1 MLTIRNLQVEYK
13 KEFPVLK
20 GIDLSMESGKIHGL
34 VGLNGAGKTTL
45 LNTLYSFIRPSA
57 GSVSYNDRSLKR
69 LDIAYLEAENYFYP
83 YMTGREYLDLFPAGK
98 NGFKTDNWQ
107 QLFHIPLDDITENYS
122 TGMRKKLALLAV
134 LKLDKP
140 IVVLDEPFNGL
151 DLESAHILSIVL
163 QQFRE
168 KEKTILI
175 TSHIYEALMPLCDY
189 IHHLENGNIEKS
201 YSREQFGILQE
212 LLHST
217 IEERTNEQIRNLLKN
232 NE

>member
-69 LDIAYLEAENYFYP
+69 QDIAYLEVENYFYP
-83 YMTGREYLDLFPAGK
+83 YMTGRKYLDLFPAGT

-151 DLESAHILSIVL
+151 DLESAHILTLIL
-163 QQFRE
+163 QQLR
-168 KEKTILI
+168 KGGKTVLV
-175 TSHIYEALMPLCDY
+175 TSHVFETLTSCCDY
-189 IHHLENGNIEKS
+189 IHHIDHGAIDHS
-201 YSREQFGILQE
+201 YSKDQFEMLQKR
-212 LLHST
+212 LYST
-217 IEERTNEQIRNLLKN
+217 IEDQASDQIKRLI
-232 NE
+232 

>member
-13 KEFPVLK
+13 KEFPVVK

-69 LDIAYLEAENYFYP
+69 QDIAYLEAENYFYP
-83 YMTGREYLDLFPAGK
+83 YMTGREYLDLFPAGT

-134 LKLDKP
+134 LKLD
-140 IVVLDEPFNGL
+140 
-151 DLESAHILSIVL
+151 
-163 QQFRE
+163 
-168 KEKTILI
+168 
-175 TSHIYEALMPLCDY
+175 
-189 IHHLENGNIEKS
+189 
-201 YSREQFGILQE
+201 
-212 LLHST
+212 
-217 IEERTNEQIRNLLKN
+217 
-232 NE
+232 

>member
-98 NGFKTDNWQ
+98 NGFKTDSWQ

-134 LKLDKP
+134 LKPDKP

-151 DLESAHILSIVL
+151 DLESAHILTLIL
-163 QQFRE
+163 QQLR
-168 KEKTILI
+168 KGGKTVLV
-175 TSHIYEALMPLCDY
+175 TSHVFETLTSCCDY
-189 IHHLENGNIEKS
+189 IHHIDHGTIDRS
-201 YSREQFGILQE
+201 YSKDQFEMLQKR
-212 LLHST
+212 LYST
-217 IEERTNEQIRNLLKN
+217 IEDQASDQIKRLI
-232 NE
+232 

>member
-122 TGMRKKLALLAV
+122 TGMRKKLALLAI

-140 IVVLDEPFNGL
+140 IVVLDEPFNKT
-151 DLESAHILSIVL
+151 VL
-163 QQFRE
+163 V
-168 KEKTILI
+168 
-175 TSHIYEALMPLCDY
+175 TSHVFETLTSCCDY
-189 IHHLENGNIEKS
+189 IHHIDHGTIDHS
-201 YSREQFGILQE
+201 YSKDQFEMLQKR
-212 LLHST
+212 LYST
-217 IEERTNEQIRNLLKN
+217 IEDQASDQIKRLI
-232 NE
+232 